1 VGPAYNGR
9 RKFVTPDDRFDHP
22 HWVAVD
28 DREAHIKVLH
38 AGDDRVTYGETAERA
53 LKMRAEDWIRVYGRY
68 YETGIVNKGMG
79 YTWFGAK
86 ESPMANFEIP
96 MQADNP
102 AAARYLTLS
111 AQHRAHVEAAI
122 ANKQR
127 GEISQL
133 VRDEYTDLFPPKAAP
148 APAPV
153 SDPRSF
159 GTADQL
165 EMGTVSRHFMTRLLD
180 GHHYKTIVEARK
192 EVGDVL
198 GMTIE
203 RATPLAKQVEEA
215 VELGVVRAARQI
227 VDETRGGH
235 YSEETMQT
243 LSRLRRLYQQQPKLG
258 TRDRRIQGAAG
269 VQYARIPRVSA
280 QPPRR
285 RDARRRRL
293 RADRGQQH
301 AAARGGSGQ
310 RDRQ

>member
-1 VGPAYNGR
+1 VHGHDVFYDLDDFDLPGAADTAIIDVPPEPPQTPTPLEPQMPKLKGTEDALYANGVHIELDAPRKIEGRPDRVGGYLVGPAYNGR

-148 APAPV
+148 CPRAGVGPA
-153 SDPRSF
+153 
-159 GTADQL
+159 L
-165 EMGTVSRHFMTRLLD
+165 IRHGGSARD
-180 GHHYKTIVEARK
+180 GHGEP
-192 EVGDVL
+192 
-198 GMTIE
+198 
-203 RATPLAKQVEEA
+203 PLH
-215 VELGVVRAARQI
+215 
-227 VDETRGGH
+227 DET
-235 YSEETMQT
+235 
-243 LSRLRRLYQQQPKLG
+243 
-258 TRDRRIQGAAG
+258 A
-269 VQYARIPRVSA
+269 
-280 QPPRR
+280 
-285 RDARRRRL
+285 
-293 RADRGQQH
+293 
-301 AAARGGSGQ
+301 
-310 RDRQ
+310 